1 MIHDLDHLRA
11 EDGHT
16 RRSHPDDQSN
26 EDNQLFVFQWEK
38 CKKKSSKGG
47 TVSLLAAYIE
57 RVFTCPQ
64 RGDTG
69 KLMILCVVSSTM
81 YLVCL
86 FL

>member
-16 RRSHPDDQSN
+16 RRSHPDDHSN

-38 CKKKSSKGG
+38 CKKKSSKGVR
-47 TVSLLAAYIE
+47 VSLLAAYTE
-57 RVFTCPQ
+57 CVFTCP
-64 RGDTG
+64 RTHDTR
-69 KLMILCVVSSTM
+69 KLMILYVVSSTM
-81 YLVCL
+81 HLACL